1 MPRLFIGLDIP
12 PDVAAQIHLLSGGIP
27 GARWTKEDNYHV
39 TLTFIGEVSEAQIDD
54 VDEAL
59 AGIDCPAFDL
69 EIAGTGSFAQGDDP
83 KVLWLGVT
91 ENPTLRL
98 LKQRIDSALDR
109 YDIPFERR
117 SRFTPHV
124 TMARF
129 RQMPDEQK
137 IAEFMQAHNLK
148 HLPPIAVEDFVLYES
163 YSGSEGPVY
172 QPLEYYPLG

>member
-98 LKQRIDSALDR
+98 LKQRIDIALDR

-148 HLPPIAVEDFVLYES
+148 RLPPIAVEDFVLYES

-172 QPLEYYPLG
+172 QPMEYYPLG

>member
-12 PDVAAQIHLLSGGIP
+12 PDVSAQIHLLSGGIP

-129 RQMPDEQK
+129 RHMPDEQK

-148 HLPPIAVEDFVLYES
+148 HFTPIAVEDFVLYES

-172 QPLEYYPLG
+172 QPMEYYPLG

>member
-12 PDVAAQIHLLSGGIP
+12 PDVSAQIHLLSGGIP

-129 RQMPDEQK
+129 RQLPDEQK

-148 HLPPIAVEDFVLYES
+148 HFAPIAVEDFVLYES

-172 QPLEYYPLG
+172 QPMEYYPLG

>member
-12 PDVAAQIHLLSGGIP
+12 PDVSAQIHLLSGGIP

-148 HLPPIAVEDFVLYES
+148 DFAPIAVEDFVLYES

-172 QPLEYYPLG
+172 QPMEYYPLG